1 VAAEYLDSG
10 GNAAAP
16 RRCSVA
22 EPASD
27 SATLWLNDAV
37 EREVSR
43 IEERLTR
50 EPEVE
55 ARQFRWP

>member
-1 VAAEYLDSG
+1 MAAEYLDSG

-22 EPASD
+22 EPAYD
-27 SATLWLNDAV
+27 SGTLWLNDAV